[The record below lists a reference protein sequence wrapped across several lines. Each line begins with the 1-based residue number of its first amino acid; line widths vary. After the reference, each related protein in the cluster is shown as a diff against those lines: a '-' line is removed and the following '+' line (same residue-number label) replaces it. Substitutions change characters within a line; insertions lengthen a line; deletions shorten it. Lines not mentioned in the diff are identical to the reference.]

1 MNEMNEIVEKYASL
15 EAEIAAKKGNFFL
28 FALFLREDV
37 PDRWDL
43 MVSAP
48 WLSLNKGEAVEY
60 LVNEIKSH
68 LGPQGLVNLSRIVL
82 VDPNDPPARALAKAF
97 HVEHGKVEVRDS
109 NLFGLQVKHAFIITS
124 KTPEAP
130 VAK

>member
-1 MNEMNEIVEKYASL
+1 MNDVVEKFASL
-15 EAEIAAKKGNFFL
+15 EAEIAEKRGDFSL

-48 WLSLNKGEAVEY
+48 WVAPNKQEAVDY
-60 LVNEIKSH
+60 LIAEIKSH
-68 LGPQGLVNLSRIVL
+68 LGPQDLINLSRIVL
-82 VDPNDPPARALAKAF
+82 VDPDDVPVQALNKAF
-97 HVEHGKVEVRDS
+97 HVEHGRVEVRDS
-109 NLFGLQVKHAFIITS
+109 NFFGLPIRHAFIITS
-124 KTPEAP
+124 KRPDAP

>member
-1 MNEMNEIVEKYASL
+1 MNEIVEKFASL
-15 EAEIAAKKGNFFL
+15 EAEIAAKRGNFSL

-48 WLSLNKGEAVEY
+48 WLSTNKRGEAVDY
-60 LVNEIKSH
+60 LVDEIKLH
-68 LGPQGLVNLSRIVL
+68 LGPLDLVNLSRIVL
-82 VDPNDPPARALAKAF
+82 VNPNDPPAQALAKAF
-97 HVEHGKVEVRDS
+97 HVEHGMVEVRDS
-109 NLFGLQVKHAFIITS
+109 NLFGLQVKHAYIITS

>member
-1 MNEMNEIVEKYASL
+1 MNEIVEKFASL
-15 EAEIAAKKGNFFL
+15 EAEIAAKRGDFSL

-48 WLSLNKGEAVEY
+48 WVGPNKNEAVDY
-60 LVNEIKSH
+60 LVSEIKSH
-68 LGPQGLVNLSRIVL
+68 LGAEDLVNLSRIVL
-82 VDPNDPPARALAKAF
+82 ADANYPPVQALAKAF
-97 HVEHGKVEVRDS
+97 HVEHGRVEVRDS
-109 NLFGLQVKHAFIITS
+109 NLFGLQVRHAFIITS
-124 KTPEAP
+124 KSPEVP

>member
-1 MNEMNEIVEKYASL
+1 MNEMAEKFASL
-15 EAEIAAKKGNFFL
+15 EAMIAQKRGDFSL
-28 FALFLREDV
+28 FALFLREDA

-43 MVSAP
+43 LVAAP
-48 WLSLNKGEAVEY
+48 WASQNETEAVEY

-68 LGPQGLVNLSRIVL
+68 LGSEELINLSRILV
-82 VDPNDPPARALAKAF
+82 VDPKAPPVQEFAKAF
-97 HVEHGKVEVRDS
+97 HVEHGRVEVRDS

-124 KTPEAP
+124 KRPEAP

>member
-1 MNEMNEIVEKYASL
+1 MNKIVEKFASL
-15 EAEIAAKKGNFFL
+15 EAEIAQKRGDFSL
-28 FALFLREDV
+28 FALFLREDA

-43 MVSAP
+43 LVSAP
-48 WLSLNKGEAVEY
+48 WASSNEKEAVNY

-68 LGPQGLVNLSRIVL
+68 LGPEELVNLSRIVV
-82 VDPNDPPARALAKAF
+82 VDPNDPSVQALANSF
-97 HVEHGKVEVRDS
+97 HVEHGRVEVRDS

-124 KTPEAP
+124 KRPEAP